1 MRKFYIGHT
10 IHQHGLEKDRDAV
23 IKANSVKE
31 AVAKLQQKL
40 GKEFGDIVDMV
51 DITAKDEDDHFY
63 IEIAEFASSKP
74 KSYLEELGLS
84 PDIANDIYAEMDDIQ
99 TA

>member
-10 IHQHGLEKDRDAV
+10 EIVFGCEMDRDAV

-40 GKEFGDIVDMV
+40 GKKFGMV
-51 DITAKDEDDHFY
+51 TEMSDITAKDQDAHFY
-63 IEIAEFASSKP
+63 IETAEFASSKP

>member
-40 GKEFGDIVDMV
+40 GTAFGAITDMA
-51 DITAKDEDDHFY
+51 DITSQDQDEHFY
-63 IEIAEFASSKP
+63 IEITEFVA
-74 KSYLEELGLS
+74 
-84 PDIANDIYAEMDDIQ
+84 
-99 TA
+99 